1 MKVKENL
8 WETIRYGRPDALI
21 NDETKVCKDICR
33 CKEYVKVPDICKV
46 PMDWNKAEEDTRR
59 IHEEGKLTMAMMAS
73 GLFEQSHALMGLRMY
88 LLPCWRN
95 RRPCTSFSTSLW
107 SLS

>member
-73 GLFEQSHALMGLRMY
+73 GLFEQSHALMGFEDV
-88 LLPCWRN
+88 LPCWRN